1 MIKTQELKPGLS
13 LKTSKTKTSEKI
25 DKMLK
30 KLTKIKIEKGET
42 STVNVLHKNDKLTV
56 ETYSSNS
63 ETTSDEEIDKLEKAF
78 GKLQR
83 ITNKKPQITHQE
95 ERKNI
100 FSNLTQRPTK
110 EQELGSDTKRGSSAY
125 I

>member
-1 MIKTQELKPGLS
+1 
-13 LKTSKTKTSEKI
+13 
-25 DKMLK
+25 MLK
-30 KLTKIKIEKGET
+30 ELNKVKGEP
-42 STVNVLHKNDKLTV
+42 STINVINKNDEVTV
-56 ETYSSNS
+56 ETCSSNS

-83 ITNKKPQITHQE
+83 ITNKKPQITDQE

-110 EQELGSDTKRGSSAY
+110 EQELGSDTKRGSST
-125 I
+125 